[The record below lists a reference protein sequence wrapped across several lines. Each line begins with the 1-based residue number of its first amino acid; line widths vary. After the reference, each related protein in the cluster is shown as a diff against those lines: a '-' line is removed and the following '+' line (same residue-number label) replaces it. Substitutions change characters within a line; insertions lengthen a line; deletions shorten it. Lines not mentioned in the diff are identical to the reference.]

1 MAITRNNLSMKMN
14 GRVGAYTFYTAN
26 GGRQVARIA
35 NNGSNYGESAKRT
48 VAMQTRRSKWGNLV
62 SFYRANRDLMAR
74 AFERKDANIS
84 DYNRFMQLNIPL
96 ASVAL
101 TRDDFLR
108 GMVVLQEYVVAD
120 GSLPEIVTK
129 EIEED
134 GCVFELYT
142 SLENEFS
149 NYTIGQVS
157 VDLIDHNPQL
167 QEGDQITFINWTNA
181 STAGG
186 PLRIY
191 RHLFEITLDSLSSV
205 SCATLKYANI
215 VAGHTGKI
223 IIQGQGPV
231 FGQTIIHSRSVS
243 GRLLTS
249 HAEITLFNPSFV
261 DQFSSPEAVKKAI
274 DSYGVDTENLLEP
287 GSDEQPKP
295 KPIGEMAKI
304 SANIT
309 PADCGQLKITDNAT
323 GAEYINSA
331 SVPVGSTVGI
341 YWEGNPLYNI
351 SFEPNFSDPEN
362 VEVVGDITFNIVG
375 TLKG

>member
-1 MAITRNNLSMKMN
+1 MN
-14 GRVGAYTFYTAN
+14 GRVGAYTFYTTN

-35 NNGSNYGESAKRT
+35 NNGSNYGDSAKRT

-62 SFYRANRDLMAR
+62 SFYRANRDLMSR

-129 EIEED
+129 ETQEE

-142 SLENEFS
+142 SLDSEFLE
-149 NYTIGQVS
+149 YTIGQVS
-157 VDLIDHNPQL
+157 ADLIDHNPQL
-167 QEGDQITFINWTNA
+167 QDGDQITFISWTNA

-191 RHLFEITLDSLSSV
+191 RHLCEVTLDSHSPV
-205 SCATLKYANI
+205 SFSTLKYANI
-215 VAGHTGKI
+215 VAGTAGKI

-231 FGQTIIHSRSVS
+231 FGQTIIHSRSVA

-274 DSYGVDTENLLEP
+274 DSYGVDAERLLEP

-295 KPIGEMAKI
+295 MPIAELAKI

-309 PADCGQLKITDNAT
+309 PADCANLKITDNAT
-323 GAEYINSA
+323 GAVYVNTA
-331 SVPVGSTVGI
+331 SVPVGSFI
-341 YWEGNPLYNI
+341 SINLEENPLYNI
-351 SFEPNFSDPEN
+351 TTEPNFSDPEN
-362 VEVVGDITFNIVG
+362 IEVIGDITFSIVG